1 MVFKEF
7 SVTVPGK
14 GQVNVSFYLHFDTH
28 TATVDQ
34 LKIRADYDS
43 GLPHQAKLVFENG
56 AWRLYAD
63 HPVIDHNNVVVEPTY
78 FDDEVSREI
87 VERVQAMREQE
98 MP

>member
-1 MVFKEF
+1 MVLKEF
-7 SVTVPGK
+7 SITVPDK

-28 TATVDQ
+28 TVTIDQ
-34 LKIRADYDS
+34 LKICADYDC
-43 GLPHQAKLVFENG
+43 GLPHQAKLVFESG
-56 AWRLYAD
+56 TWRLYAD
-63 HPVIDHNNVVVEPTY
+63 HPVMDHNNVVVAPIY